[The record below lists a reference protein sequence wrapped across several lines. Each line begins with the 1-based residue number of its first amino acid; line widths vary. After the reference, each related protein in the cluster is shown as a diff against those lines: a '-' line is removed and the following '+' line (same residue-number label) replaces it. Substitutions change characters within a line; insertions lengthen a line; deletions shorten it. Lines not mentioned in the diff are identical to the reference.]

1 MHVHTIQQR
10 KSGPAFYKAPGSSL
24 VAIMVIIVDN

>member
-1 MHVHTIQQR
+1 MHVHTTQQV

-24 VAIMVIIVDN
+24 VAIMVSIVVN